1 MSLCILASI
10 IAFWKTGFTGID
22 DPYEPPVNGEVSLM
36 SMPYFPHGCTLQFHT
51 VTESMKYTETSL
63 LM

>member
-36 SMPYFPHGCTLQFHT
+36 SMPSHMVAPDNFIQ
-51 VTESMKYTETSL
+51 
-63 LM
+63 

>member
-36 SMPYFPHGCTLQFHT
+36 SVPYFPHGCTLQFHT
-51 VTESMKYTETSL
+51 VTESMK
-63 LM
+63 